1 LTRTNFSQLIPKF
14 EKRKGIMI
22 AIFEIIGAFTR
33 YLFSISFYK
42 LTGGKKSKEFSH
54 YMNDKKGQNF
64 SNLTNDYTNG
74 IVGFLIF
81 SLTLL
86 LLYIMFK

>member
-1 LTRTNFSQLIPKF
+1 L
-14 EKRKGIMI
+14 I

-33 YLFSISFYK
+33 YLISISFSK
-42 LTGGKKSKEFSH
+42 ITGGEKSKEFSH
-54 YMNDKKGQNF
+54 YMNDKKGQIF

-81 SLTLL
+81 CLILF
-86 LLYIMFK
+86 LLYIFSK